1 MVVTFRY
8 ERKNEPHMPIFELID
23 FHKFTFTS
31 LTGYN
36 EIAERFDGKLLSN
49 YRFSCPSF
57 ERSRESFVSSGGERG
72 KAMIQHDTRHD
83 SKQHC
88 LAFEI
93 TISNEVNTRS
103 FFQSFF
109 TNELNKLL
117 LIDMENIFRSIFSL
131 NMKNTILDRNI
142 FTFDT

>member
-83 SKQHC
+83 SKYNIVW
-88 LAFEI
+88 LLTSPSATKSTREAFF
-93 TISNEVNTRS
+93 NH
-103 FFQSFF
+103 FLL
-109 TNELNKLL
+109 TNSTSCCWSTWK
-117 LIDMENIFRSIFSL
+117 IFSEA
-131 NMKNTILDRNI
+131 
-142 FTFDT
+142 FFH